1 MLALADGQVQQA
13 GSNTSPANAATS
25 GVSTVGHSTT
35 RPITVIDTLA
45 AGATSTNAPPA
56 APPAEPADGE
66 RWQSQVR
73 GLIASAEMRADQA
86 SSAFLQ
92 GTAAGSPADDATRRR
107 YVESHVHLRLLYLM
121 AGEQARAM
129 QAIPGLDASE
139 QEFWQQLL
147 WSVSNYFDAAAMPNR
162 SDRFTQTV
170 EQLRTAV
177 ARLQGDANLQLRNV
191 AFCHKIVS
199 FGNFER
205 FERDEYS
212 PGQLVLLYAEI
223 ANFKSAPQPSDGLY
237 KTQIKSTIEIF
248 RAGQGQPAKKMV
260 FEPTVDLCRSH
271 RQDYF
276 HSYELKI
283 PADLTLGPHVLK
295 LTAEDMQSGKM
306 TTYSVNFTVK

>member
-1 MLALADGQVQQA
+1 VQPAAQT
-13 GSNTSPANAATS
+13 GSAT
-25 GVSTVGHSTT
+25 GTISTVGHSTT

-45 AGATSTNAPPA
+45 GAATAGTPPG
-56 APPAEPADGE
+56 APPAEPAESD

-73 GLIASAEMRADQA
+73 SLIASAEMRADQA
-86 SSAFLQ
+86 SAAFLQ
-92 GTAAGSPADDATRRR
+92 GTASGAPADDATRRR
-107 YVESHVHLRLLYLM
+107 YVESQVQLRLLYLM

-129 QAIPGLDASE
+129 QAIPGLEASE

-147 WSVSNYFDAAAMPNR
+147 WSVSNYFDSAAMPNR

-205 FERDEYS
+205 FERDEYA

-223 ANFKSAPQPSDGLY
+223 ANFKSVPQPSDGLY
-237 KTQIKSTIEIF
+237 KTQIKSTIEIY

-283 PADLTLGPHVLK
+283 PGDLTLGPHVLK
-295 LTAEDMQSGKM
+295 LTVEDMQSGKLA
-306 TTYSVNFTVK
+306 TYSVNFTVK

>member
-1 MLALADGQVQQA
+1 
-13 GSNTSPANAATS
+13 
-25 GVSTVGHSTT
+25 
-35 RPITVIDTLA
+35 
-45 AGATSTNAPPA
+45 
-56 APPAEPADGE
+56 
-66 RWQSQVR
+66 
-73 GLIASAEMRADQA
+73 
-86 SSAFLQ
+86 
-92 GTAAGSPADDATRRR
+92 
-107 YVESHVHLRLLYLM
+107 
-121 AGEQARAM
+121 M
-129 QAIPGLDASE
+129 QAIPGLEASE

-237 KTQIKSTIEIF
+237 KTQIKSTIEIQTDLPSGGAVS
-248 RAGQGQPAKKMV
+248 RLARGNVKESAGQI
-260 FEPTVDLCRSH
+260 S
-271 RQDYF
+271 
-276 HSYELKI
+276 LK
-283 PADLTLGPHVLK
+283 PVTK
-295 LTAEDMQSGKM
+295 
-306 TTYSVNFTVK
+306 